1 VNLFEVSETHV
12 DQRGLV
18 KGFEIVSKNDD
29 FLDLGKVFNFLK
41 NFFHFLQTQQ
51 SVGAGVTILASG
63 FESAVLFIKLGKHPH
78 SLTENVP
85 EHFVGLDNLIEV
97 IFLCVGNVHF
107 CDNFRGQRRPCEMVD
122 HCSNVFYKA
131 KIGNKYTSFKDR
143 VKFMLN
149 YKNESKSDPKI
160 A

>member
-1 VNLFEVSETHV
+1 MNLFEVFETHIN
-12 DQRGLV
+12 QRGLV

-41 NFFHFLQTQQ
+41 HLFHFLQTQQ
-51 SVGAGVTILASG
+51 SVGAGVTIFASG
-63 FESAVLFIKLGKHPH
+63 FDSAVLFVKLRKNPH

-107 CDNFRGQRRPCEMVD
+107 RDNFRGQRGSFEMPD
-122 HCSNVFYKA
+122 HCSNVF
-131 KIGNKYTSFKDR
+131 
-143 VKFMLN
+143 
-149 YKNESKSDPKI
+149 
-160 A
+160 